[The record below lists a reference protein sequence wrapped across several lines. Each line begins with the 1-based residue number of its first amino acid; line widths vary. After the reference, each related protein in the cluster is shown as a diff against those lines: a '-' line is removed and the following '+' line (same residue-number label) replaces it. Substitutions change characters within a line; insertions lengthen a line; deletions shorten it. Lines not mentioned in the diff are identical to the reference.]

1 MKTYTQLKEEAVQL
15 DEIFD
20 LFGLFGNRQTKD
32 INKRIK
38 TAAQQGPEA
47 EAKERLNIFR
57 ELIGGMIRV
66 VKAHPKAAAVTLGL
80 IMADITIAG
89 VQQDMYRAG
98 IERREE
104 EFDPNKLPRSVTET
118 LARRLIK
125 ALGDMVF
132 GRGGL
137 LSTSWP
143 YILGLIAAGFS
154 LVGIYKLL
162 RLLVVRGPEW
172 IDALIT
178 TRDERALA
186 YTLKK
191 EFDTDVYTQSIRVG
205 SPGQGKIGA
214 VT

>member
-1 MKTYTQLKEEAVQL
+1 MKTYTQLKEEAIQL
-15 DEIFD
+15 DEI
-20 LFGLFGNRQTKD
+20 FGLFGNRQTKD
-32 INKRIK
+32 IDKRIK
-38 TAAQQGPEA
+38 TAAQEGPQA
-47 EAKERLNIFR
+47 EAKERLSIFR
-57 ELIGGMIRV
+57 ELIDGMVRV
-66 VKAHPKAAAVTLGL
+66 VKAHPRSVAVGLGL
-80 IMADITIAG
+80 VMADITIAG
-89 VQQDMYRAG
+89 FQQDMYRAG
-98 IERREE
+98 VERRGE
-104 EFDPNKLPRSVTET
+104 EFDPDKLPRSVTET

-125 ALGDMVF
+125 SLGDMVF
-132 GRGGL
+132 GKGGL
-137 LSTSWP
+137 IATSWP

-172 IDALIT
+172 VDALVT

-205 SPGQGKIGA
+205 SPGQGKIGG

>member
-1 MKTYTQLKEEAVQL
+1 MKTYTQLKEEAIQL
-15 DEIFD
+15 DEI
-20 LFGLFGNRQTKD
+20 FGLFGNRQTRD
-32 INKRIK
+32 IDKRIK

-66 VKAHPKAAAVTLGL
+66 VKAHPKTAAATLGL

-132 GRGGL
+132 GKGGIL
-137 LSTSWP
+137 ATSWP